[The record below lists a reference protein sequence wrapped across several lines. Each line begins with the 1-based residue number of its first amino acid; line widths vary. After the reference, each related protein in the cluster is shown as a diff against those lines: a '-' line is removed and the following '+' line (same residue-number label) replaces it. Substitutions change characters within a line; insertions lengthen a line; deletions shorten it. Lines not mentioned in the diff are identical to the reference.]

1 MRRPTSLRCWKT
13 RCGELFRDVGKPRLD
28 LHRPIGARRWRLYL
42 LVVVGHGRGVL
53 EEVPGE
59 DRHDAIARADRARA
73 NQLASAGDA
82 RGARRLAPDAGGVD
96 DRFRLENLVVRY
108 GDDHT
113 IRFADRPN
121 GPVVGRGVPYVDR
134 GGERARLD
142 AVTAGESLARTQRE
156 GRRDG
161 GLHRG
166 HARQP
171 REVSPLPGLSPGLPE
186 GGGIAQVSRRY
197 PDPVGRPPAELPGV
211 LHDDP

>member
-1 MRRPTSLRCWKT
+1 M
-13 RCGELFRDVGKPRLD
+13 
-28 LHRPIGARRWRLYL
+28 
-42 LVVVGHGRGVL
+42 VVGHGRGVL

-142 AVTAGESLARTQRE
+142 AVTADESLAKTQRE
-156 GRRDG
+156 GRRAG

-166 HARQP
+166 DARQP
-171 REVSPLPGLSPGLPE
+171 RDESPLPGLGQGFPE
-186 GGGIAQVSRRY
+186 CGGIAEVSRRY
-197 PDPVGRPPAELPGV
+197 HDPVGWLPAELLECFEDDRLLPLEAERVDGV
-211 LHDDP
+211 QQVDTQLDARLVG